1 MDIINHPACTEVI
14 GAPADITDGSCLGLP
29 VAIVEDQYGMW
40 SVSCWKP
47 SKEELAVLIDGGSIT
62 LWVRAKGRQHPV
74 VSMGV
79 DPWKEENENI

>member
-47 SKEELAVLIDGGSIT
+47 STEELAVLMVEFLFQIKRELLAGN
-62 LWVRAKGRQHPV
+62 R
-74 VSMGV
+74 
-79 DPWKEENENI
+79 E